1 MTSETNLTFP
11 HFFER
16 QESMEIAGYIIA
28 VLIGLSLGLIGGGGS
43 IITVPVLVYL
53 LKVDPVLATMYSLF
67 VVGCCSLVGSVRA
80 YRKNLVDI
88 PVVFVFGSASML
100 SVFIAR
106 HHLVPLLPNY
116 FFNIGPLAVTKP
128 VFLMLMF
135 SLLMLLTSIS
145 MIRNARNNQLT
156 IVPAGDQPRKMLP
169 LFLQGAGVGI
179 ITGILGAGGGFL
191 IIPALVLF
199 GKVPMKTA
207 VGSSLTIMT
216 FSSLF
221 GFFSTMA
228 QYQIHWPLL
237 MSFTAIAIGGIFVG
251 MSLSDKISAGSLRK
265 VFGWFVL
272 SIGILVLVHELF
284 FSA

>member
-1 MTSETNLTFP
+1 
-11 HFFER
+11 
-16 QESMEIAGYIIA
+16 MEIAGYIIA

-53 LKVDPVLATMYSLF
+53 LKVEPVLATMYSLF

-80 YRKNLVDI
+80 YRKDLVDV

-106 HHLVPLLPNY
+106 HHLVPLLPDH
-116 FFNIGPLAVTKP
+116 FFTVGHFEVTKP
-128 VFLMLMF
+128 VFLMLLF
-135 SLLMLLTSIS
+135 ALLMLLTSVS
-145 MIRNARNNQLT
+145 MIRKARRDQLT
-156 IVPAGDQPRKMLP
+156 VVPDGNQPRKMLP

-179 ITGILGAGGGFL
+179 VTGLLGAGGGFL

-199 GKVPMKTA
+199 GRLPMKTA

-221 GFFSTMA
+221 GFFSTMG
-228 QYQIHWPLL
+228 QYKIEWPMLL
-237 MSFTAIAIGGIFVG
+237 GFTAIAVGGILAG
-251 MSLSDKISAGSLRK
+251 TQLSDRISGASLRK
-265 VFGWFVL
+265 GFGWFVL
-272 SIGILVLVHELF
+272 SIAIFVLVRELF
-284 FSA
+284 FHT

>member
-1 MTSETNLTFP
+1 MN
-11 HFFER
+11 
-16 QESMEIAGYIIA
+16 SMEIVGYIIA

-67 VVGCCSLVGSVRA
+67 VVGCCSLVGSVRS
-80 YRKNLVDI
+80 YRKNLVDV

-106 HHLVPLLPNY
+106 HNLVPLLPDH
-116 FFNIGPLAVTKP
+116 FFNIGSLEVTKP

-135 SLLMLLTSIS
+135 ALLMLLTSIS
-145 MIRNARNNQLT
+145 MIRAARRDQLSV
-156 IVPAGDQPRKMLP
+156 VPAAGQPRKMLP

-199 GKVPMKTA
+199 GRLPMKTA

-228 QYQIHWPLL
+228 QYPIHWPLL
-237 MSFTAIAIGGIFVG
+237 LSFTGIAIGGIFVG
-251 MSLSDKISAGSLRK
+251 MNLSDKISGASLRK
-265 VFGWFVL
+265 GFGWFVL
-272 SIGILVLVHELF
+272 SVAILVLAREIF
-284 FSA
+284 FRA

>member
-1 MTSETNLTFP
+1 MCCPRNEFTGGYPGMN
-11 HFFER
+11 
-16 QESMEIAGYIIA
+16 SMEIVGYIIA

-80 YRKNLVDI
+80 YRKNLVDV

-106 HHLVPLLPNY
+106 HQLVPLLPDH
-116 FFNIGPLAVTKP
+116 FFNIGSLEVTKP

-135 SLLMLLTSIS
+135 ALLMLLTSIS
-145 MIRNARNNQLT
+145 MIRAARRDQLSV
-156 IVPAGDQPRKMLP
+156 VPAADQPRKMLP

-199 GKVPMKTA
+199 GRLPMKTA

-228 QYQIHWPLL
+228 QYHIHWPLL
-237 MSFTAIAIGGIFVG
+237 LSFTGIAIVGIFVG
-251 MSLSDKISAGSLRK
+251 MNLSDKISGASLRK
-265 VFGWFVL
+265 GFGWFVL
-272 SIGILVLVHELF
+272 SVAILVLAREIVF
-284 FSA
+284 RS